1 MVKRIK
7 LGELIRNGKALSKT
21 GPFGTQLKASEYVES
36 GVPVINVRNIG
47 MGNIRSGNLEYI
59 TEEKACEL
67 RVHRLQKD
75 DIVFGRKGAVERHS
89 FICEKEDGWIQGSD
103 CIRLRFLDESINPLF
118 ISYFFRTKHHQQWM
132 INLGSFGATM
142 GSLNQEIISKIKIP
156 DIPRERQDEIANI
169 LSAYDD
175 LIENNNQRIQ
185 LLEEMAAEIYKEW
198 FVRFRFPGYESASF
212 VDKEGKE
219 VPQGTDGALPLG
231 WEKVKIDDGFK
242 ILGGGT
248 PSTIQLEYWEEGNIN
263 WYSPTDITRSG
274 SVFMHNS
281 AKQITEKG
289 LASSSAKLFPKKSV
303 MMTSRATIGAVGINL
318 TEACTNQGFITCLPN
333 NDFPYTYIYE
343 WIKGN
348 KKLIESFSSGAT
360 FKEISRGVFK
370 TFKIIRPDRETMS
383 EYHELV
389 EPIFDELNLLQQKN
403 KTLQE
408 TRDLLLPRLISG
420 KLSVENLVLPK
431 ETLVN
436 S

>member
-1 MVKRIK
+1 MIWKEIRIK
-7 LGELIRNGKALSKT
+7 DLGKVVTGSTPPTSESKYFSGKYPFIKPSDLKGGERIPSETEMTLSEEGLNYFPKNLLPKNT
-21 GPFGTQLKASEYVES
+21 PCVVTIGTIGKHCLTDRLSFTNQQINAVIPNDNFDNHFVYYLLKAHIPSVKVLNGGSAS
-36 GVPVINVRNIG
+36 GRENVNKTAFSGIKVKVPD
-47 MGNIRSGNLEYI
+47 LP
-59 TEEKACEL
+59 T
-67 RVHRLQKD
+67 QK
-75 DIVFGRKGAVERHS
+75 K
-89 FICEKEDGWIQGSD
+89 
-103 CIRLRFLDESINPLF
+103 
-118 ISYFFRTKHHQQWM
+118 
-132 INLGSFGATM
+132 
-142 GSLNQEIISKIKIP
+142 
-156 DIPRERQDEIANI
+156 IANI

-175 LIENNNQRIQ
+175 LIENNKQRIQ

-420 KLSVENLVLPK
+420 KLSVE
-431 ETLVN
+431 TLVN

>member
-1 MVKRIK
+1 MKWIK
-7 LGELIRNGKALSKT
+7 KTLGTIYDLEKGSVQT
-21 GPFGTQLKASEYVES
+21 GPFGSQLHES
-36 GVPVINVRNIG
+36 DYKEFGVPVIMPKDIVNDRLNTSSIARISEEDAKRLKKHLVILNDIVYPRRGDIGKRIIIDEKNIG
-47 MGNIRSGNLEYI
+47 AFCGTGCIKLRGSGEILNPKFLFFYL
-59 TEEKACEL
+59 K
-67 RVHRLQKD
+67 QKT
-75 DIVFGRKGAVERHS
+75 IIK
-89 FICEKEDGWIQGSD
+89 WIENQA
-103 CIRLRFLDESINPLF
+103 I
-118 ISYFFRTKHHQQWM
+118 
-132 INLGSFGATM
+132 GATM
-142 GSLNQEIISKIKIP
+142 MNLNTSILRSLPICFPNLPTQKK
-156 DIPRERQDEIANI
+156 IANI

-219 VPQGTDGALPLG
+219 VPQGTDRALPLG

-370 TFKIIRPDRETMS
+370 TFKIIRPDRATMS

-420 KLSVENLVLPK
+420 KLSVE
-431 ETLVN
+431 TLVN